1 MTLSSRP
8 GLDELG
14 PLSGGR
20 PIVFVSDPTAEA
32 EVIARALRAKGATVV
47 EVPLSMLVAR
57 AAVQHPSVVLVDA
70 DSHGALEVVARM
82 RELPQA
88 DDVHVV
94 FVAAPAGALANLQDA
109 RAHEGSALFLRPVD
123 VPALVDEIESL
134 SGVRHGD
141 PTGPSPSTPPPSVA
155 VSTPRRSSSPSLPPP
170 GIRSTSLPATAEG
183 ISSTE
188 PGARPTRVPI
198 PTAIGVSPPVSP
210 ELLQLLAE
218 AEGRVT
224 VTAEPPSRDG
234 VPSPEQE
241 LEAVLPA
248 ELLAALDE
256 PLEEEDETE
265 IPPAMRSTSAAR
277 LTRERTSEG
286 GLSRTTGASTGGA
299 TPSGSSRPNTS
310 DYGATPSPSPSPSD
324 VPSQA
329 PAPEPASSPP
339 QSSQMAQVPV
349 EPAWLASGL
358 GDTTA
363 VLARA
368 ISTRTSGSLCLA
380 AGEVERRVVLR
391 EGDVVTCVSSAED
404 ESLIAFLGARGDLP
418 RETVRRLAPKF
429 APFGRHAGAALVA
442 RGYLLQDQMW
452 PTLRAHAEWVLGH
465 IIQSGDARVLFETQ
479 PAGRLSSEP
488 SVFGGSTGAEVFVE
502 AIRRTVAPA
511 VAMQR
516 LGNPACRL
524 APGAAADLLD
534 ECVLAPAELESLRD
548 AAGRAL
554 GEVLDGGQDGDFA
567 SAIFALAQLGV
578 IEVLPAIGGPEQ
590 LEEPAADPSALDA
603 AAIRE
608 RVRARL
614 ELVEEGDYFAI
625 LGVSRD
631 ATGYEIRRAFVELR
645 RAFDPS
651 RLLSPDL
658 ADLLDDVRSIASVL
672 EEAYEILKDATRRER
687 YRRAIEIVPE

>member
-1 MTLSSRP
+1 MSSRV
-8 GLDELG
+8 GLDDQV
-14 PLSGGR
+14 PPSTGR

-32 EVIARALRAKGATVV
+32 ETIARALRAQGATVV

-57 AAVQHPSVVLVDA
+57 AAVQQPRVVLVDA

-82 RELPQA
+82 RELPHA
-88 DDVHVV
+88 DDVHVI
-94 FVAAPAGALANLQDA
+94 FIAAPGGVLSTVQDA

-123 VPALVDEIESL
+123 VSAMVRDVESL
-134 SGVRHGD
+134 SGVRLGESA
-141 PTGPSPSTPPPSVA
+141 GPPQPSTPPPSVA
-155 VSTPRRSSSPSLPPP
+155 ISAPSTPRRSSSSPSLPPP
-170 GIRSTSLPATAEG
+170 GIRSTSFPAPEG
-183 ISSTE
+183 ASSTE
-188 PGARPTRVPI
+188 PGPRPTRLPGS
-198 PTAIGVSPPVSP
+198 TTIGVSPPVSR

-218 AEGRVT
+218 AEQRMT
-224 VTAEPPSRDG
+224 IAADLPNRDS

-256 PLEEEDETE
+256 PLEDDDETE
-265 IPPAMRSTSAAR
+265 VPPAARSTNAAR
-277 LTRERTSEG
+277 MTRERTSEG

-299 TPSGSSRPNTS
+299 TPSGTSRPGTG
-310 DYGATPSPSPSPSD
+310 DYGETPPLSD
-324 VPSQA
+324 VPAQA
-329 PAPEPASSPP
+329 GTPESAPVLPRASAMG
-339 QSSQMAQVPV
+339 QATV
-349 EPAWLASGL
+349 EPMWLTTGG

-368 ISTRTSGSLCLA
+368 IASRTSGSLCLA
-380 AGEVERRVVLR
+380 SGEVERRIVLR

-465 IIQSGDARVLFETQ
+465 VIQAGDARVLFEMQ

-502 AIRRTVAPA
+502 VIRRIVAPA
-511 VAMQR
+511 LAVQR
-516 LGNPACRL
+516 LGNTSCRL
-524 APGAAADLLD
+524 APGPAAELLE
-534 ECVLAPAELESLRD
+534 ECVLSPAEIESLRD
-548 AAGRAL
+548 AAGRSL
-554 GEVLDGGQDGDFA
+554 GEVLDGGHEGDFA

-578 IEVLPAIGGPEQ
+578 IDVLPAVGGQ
-590 LEEPAADPSALDA
+590 DQQDEPAADPSALDA

-614 ELVEEGDYFAI
+614 ELVEEGDYFAV
-625 LGVSRD
+625 LGVPRN
-631 ATGYEIRRAFVELR
+631 ATGYEIRRAFLELR

-651 RLLSPDL
+651 QMLSPDL
-658 ADLLDDVRSIASVL
+658 ADLLEDVRSIASVL
-672 EEAYEILKDATRRER
+672 EEAYEILKDSTRRER
-687 YRRAIEIVPE
+687 YRRAIEVVPE